1 MTTFS
6 KASAPFAQRGLFPA
20 SDLLPIIPPGAA
32 VNQRSAIDSSQIGK
46 VPGRYDPKRN
56 EWWGLTGAWPTSG
69 VSPSFVARASAWPT
83 ENVGLRAE
91 NWPAVDIDVSSEEAR
106 DLAEALAVY
115 HLGNAP
121 ARVRDGAPRA
131 LLVYRKVGD
140 EPIRKSRLVF
150 QDDKGTEHA
159 VEVLALGQQYL
170 IAGTHPTGAKYEW
183 REGADLAAWTANGLS
198 KISAQDVR
206 SFFDALSAEITAKG
220 WKIVRDVRLKSSAG
234 AGVQVKDLEPVVSTE
249 TALAALRSI
258 PNNEETLPMRE
269 DIVGVL
275 AAFRAA
281 VGRESLDPK
290 IEQACREWATET
302 DWADDAYFDQVWRS
316 LTTVKVG
323 PERLFGV
330 AHKFGFIGDA
340 QEDFRDPD
348 NTDAQIA
355 AAQTAQDEEKAKL
368 EAVAKRLLYWPEKE
382 LWIVKETG
390 ELLSN
395 SALNAYPGL
404 GTEISPSGT
413 SGTKSA
419 ANRLINAGIT
429 TVVKGITYM
438 PSRERVFTWQ
448 AENINDLFYN
458 RWRDYAVEL
467 PLHVTN
473 ADIQPWLDH
482 ISYLFENKED
492 SDYLLDFI
500 AHIVQKRGVKVRW
513 APLIIGNQGV
523 GKDLFL
529 RPLLNYLKHN
539 ATMVEP
545 QMLTNRF
552 VDFYEKEFVVVEEM
566 VRFEK
571 NEAYER
577 LKVALSGNGSGT
589 LKVERKYKD
598 SYEVPNIVNFLFF
611 SNHSDAI
618 NLDRDDRRFFVIHS
632 YANPRSGDYYT
643 ALADNFYEAEGGWKK
658 VIAWLKQR
666 DISAFNPNHRPK
678 MTDDKLNMI
687 EESQPYPYL
696 WLQEQLTSGMWRH
709 RSVMSIQEIMHA
721 CSIDF
726 SIPEVVRSSFS
737 KYQGNVRNALKFCE
751 WQLRPQQIRVGKQV
765 VRLWC
770 KTPELVSSSAEMLKA
785 RYEAEIE
792 KKLANV
798 G

>member
-6 KASAPFAQRGLFPA
+6 KASAPFVQRGLFPA

-32 VNQRSAIDSSQIGK
+32 VNQRSAVDSSQIGK
-46 VPGRYDPKRN
+46 VPGKFDHKRN
-56 EWWGLTGAWPTSG
+56 EWWGLTGAWPTAG
-69 VSPSFVARASAWPT
+69 IPPAMIARASSWPT
-83 ENVGLRAE
+83 ANVGLRAE
-91 NWPAVDIDVSSEEAR
+91 NWPAVDIDVETPEVR
-106 DLAEALAVY
+106 DLVEALAVY

-121 ARVRDGAPRA
+121 ARIREGAPRA
-131 LLVYRKVGD
+131 LLVFRKTGD
-140 EPIRKSRLVF
+140 EPIRKSRLEF
-150 QDDKGTEHA
+150 QDDKGVKHA
-159 VEVLALGQQYL
+159 VEVLGLGQQYL
-170 IAGTHPTGAKYEW
+170 ISGTHPKGAQYEW
-183 REGADLAAWTANGLS
+183 REGADLAGWTANGLS
-198 KISAQDVR
+198 KITAQDVR
-206 SFFDALSAEITAKG
+206 NFLEALTAEIVGKG
-220 WKIVRDVRLKSSAG
+220 WTILRDVRLKTSTTLG
-234 AGVQVKDLEPVVSTE
+234 HDVKELEPVVPTE
-249 TALAALRSI
+249 TALAALRAI
-258 PNNEETLPMRE
+258 PNNEDTLPVRE

-281 VGRESLDPK
+281 VGKESFRPE
-290 IEQACREWATET
+290 IVAACREWATEHA
-302 DWADDAYFDQVWRS
+302 WADDEYFNSVWKS
-316 LTTVKVG
+316 LERVKVG
-323 PERLFGV
+323 PERLFGM
-330 AHKFGFIGDA
+330 AHKFGYIGDA
-340 QEDFRDPD
+340 LEDFRDPD

-355 AAQTAQDEEKAKL
+355 AAQTAEDEEKARL

-382 LWIVKETG
+382 LWIIRETG
-390 ELLSN
+390 ELLSS
-395 SALNAYPGL
+395 SALNAYPGI

-413 SGTKSA
+413 SGVKSA
-419 ANRLINAGIT
+419 ANRLINARIT

-438 PSRERVFTWQ
+438 PNRERVFTWQ
-448 AENINDLFYN
+448 AEGVSDLFYN
-458 RWRDYAVEL
+458 RWRDASVEL
-467 PLHVTN
+467 PLHVTD
-473 ADIQPWLDH
+473 ADVQPWLDH
-482 ISYLFENKED
+482 INYLFENKDD
-492 SDYLLDFI
+492 SEYLLDFI

-529 RPLLNYLKHN
+529 RPLLNFLRHN

-598 SYEVPNIVNFLFF
+598 SYEVPNIVNFLFL
-611 SNHSDAI
+611 SNHSDAV

-632 YANPRSGDYYT
+632 YAQAKANDYYT
-643 ALADNFYEAEGGWKK
+643 ALADTFYEEQGGWKK
-658 VIAWLKQR
+658 VVAWLKQR

-678 MTDDKLNMI
+678 MTDDKLTMI

-696 WLQEQLTSGMWRH
+696 WLQEQFTSGMWRH
-709 RSVMSIQEIMHA
+709 RSVMSIQEVMHA
-721 CSIDF
+721 CSVDF
-726 SIPEVVRSSFS
+726 SIPEVVRSSFG